1 MLNGILIVKK
11 ERDYTSND
19 VVAKLRGICRQKK
32 IGHTGTLD
40 PNAEGVLPVC
50 LGNATKLCDM
60 LTDRSKEYVAEITF
74 GITTDT
80 QDIWGQVLTDSGDK
94 WREIPTAEIEAAILS
109 FRGKQLQIPP
119 MYSALKV
126 NGKRLYELARA
137 GVEVERKPREIE
149 IEEIEIMP
157 SAGFAEKETH
167 QAASF
172 LAQPKLCIRV
182 VCSKGTYIRTL
193 CQDIGEKL
201 GCGAA
206 MSSLVRTRVGGFLLE
221 NAATLS
227 EIEKI
232 RDTEGLESIL
242 IPVDRCFRE
251 YPVLKAAKA
260 GERFLKNGN
269 ELKYSLLEGDPAG
282 LKDMAD
288 GSPFRVYDKA
298 GRFFGVYVVRK
309 EKGVLK
315 PWKMFLPE

>member
-1 MLNGILIVKK
+1 MLNGILIVNK

-19 VVAKLRGICRQKK
+19 VVARLRGICRQKK

-60 LTDRSKEYVAEITF
+60 LTDRSKEYVAEMTF

-80 QDIWGQVLTDSGDK
+80 QDIWGKVLTDSGDT
-94 WREIPTAEIEAAILS
+94 WREIPMAEIEKAVFS

-137 GVEVERKPREIE
+137 GMEVERRPREIE
-149 IEEIEIMP
+149 IEEIEIMS
-157 SAGFAEKETH
+157 SAGSAEKKTH

-172 LAQPKLCIRV
+172 LENPRLCIRV

-206 MSSLVRTRVGGFLLE
+206 MSSLVRTRVGGFLLG
-221 NAATLS
+221 NAHTLS

-232 RDTEGLESIL
+232 RDAEGMGRIL
-242 IPVDRCFRE
+242 IPVDGCFQE
-251 YPVLKAAKA
+251 YPALKVLQA
-260 GERFLKNGN
+260 GEKFLKNGN
-269 ELKYSLLEGDPAG
+269 ELKYSMVEEEDVC
-282 LKDMAD
+282 LKGAAKD
-288 GSPFRVYDKA
+288 SCFRMYDRQ
-298 GRFFGVYVVRK
+298 GRFFGVYAAVK